1 MTKNEFLAEVER
13 CLVGLGRADIDRS
26 LEYYKEMLDDRME
39 DGESESEAVAAMG
52 SPEETARQIM
62 MDMPLPKIVKAKALG
77 NRRLRAWEIVLLALG
92 LPVWLPLLLAA
103 LVVLV
108 AVYVVIWAVDISF
121 WAVDVLFTA
130 ISLSGFALF
139 GVLLGAGNASLAL
152 LCLAI
157 ALLFGGLTLF
167 TFLGCRAFTVLIA
180 KLGVLIWKGIK
191 AMFVGK
197 GDKKA

>member
-26 LEYYKEMLDDRME
+26 LEYYREMIDDRME

-77 NRRLRAWEIVLLALG
+77 NRRLRAWEIALIALG
-92 LPVWLPLLLAA
+92 SPVWLPLLLAA
-103 LVVLV
+103 FVVFC
-108 AVYVVIWAVDISF
+108 AVYVIIWATDVTF
-121 WAVDVLFTA
+121 WAVCVTLA
-130 ISLSGFALF
+130 AVSLSGLSLF
-139 GVLLGAGNASLAL
+139 GVMLGAGNAPLAL
-152 LCLAI
+152 LCLAA

-167 TFLGCRAFTVLIA
+167 AFFGCRAFTVLIA
-180 KLGVLIWKGIK
+180 RLGVLIWKGIK
-191 AMFVGK
+191 ALFVGK